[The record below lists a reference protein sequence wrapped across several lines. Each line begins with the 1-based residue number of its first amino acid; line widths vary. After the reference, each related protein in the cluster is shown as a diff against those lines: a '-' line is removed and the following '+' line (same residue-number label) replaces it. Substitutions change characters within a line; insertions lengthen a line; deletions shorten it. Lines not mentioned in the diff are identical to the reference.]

1 MALEGV
7 DWGANRKTVLLAL
20 QTTCHFCTESAPFYR
35 KLSERVSGVRIV
47 AVLPQP
53 VDVSR
58 RYLSEIGVPIREVRQ
73 MRLAELKVSAT
84 PTIVLI
90 DGSGKVERVWVGRMS
105 HADEEAL
112 LSLN

>member
-1 MALEGV
+1 
-7 DWGANRKTVLLAL
+7 
-20 QTTCHFCTESAPFYR
+20 
-35 KLSERVSGVRIV
+35 
-47 AVLPQP
+47 
-53 VDVSR
+53 
-58 RYLSEIGVPIREVRQ
+58 